1 MWELIT
7 RGEPY
12 EGKSK
17 PQIIVGVSKEGLR
30 PDIPP
35 SCPPDFAQLMRDCWE
50 QDPERRPRFA
60 QVLERLEKMQPPLP
74 ANTIPTI
81 NVALSPNA
89 MTEKFKAVTEVCIFL
104 TFLSVDAHIPQCTRQ
119 A

>member
-1 MWELIT
+1 MLWELIT

-89 MTEKFKAVTEVCIFL
+89 MTEKFKAVTEVCID
-104 TFLSVDAHIPQCTRQ
+104 SSHSSP
-119 A
+119 